1 MGLKKRVCATT
12 VGCHAS
18 EADPVKRG
26 ENLLLRLS
34 APFFVCV
41 RFLRD
46 PDAGNTHGFLAVGVV
61 LLSLNFIPLA
71 MSEPQGRSVR
81 VLAGPDAC
89 ERGGDFTQPLSARST
104 VLLQNPLPQKF

>member
-1 MGLKKRVCATT
+1 MEFAESDCKGNSFLGLRKRDSPAT

-41 RFLRD
+41 RLLRD
-46 PDAGNTHGFLAVGVV
+46 PDAGNTHGSLAVGGCFC
-61 LLSLNFIPLA
+61 L
-71 MSEPQGRSVR
+71 
-81 VLAGPDAC
+81 
-89 ERGGDFTQPLSARST
+89 
-104 VLLQNPLPQKF
+104 